1 MTAMLAFYDL
11 YMNLT
16 LFPDIITVLL
26 ILGKNWLKYGQ
37 NRVRKAKMPGRFSP
51 YFCLMRKN
59 VVVIGG
65 GIIGLSSA
73 YYLQKAGH
81 QVTVLDRS
89 DFMDNCSYGNC
100 GYVCPSHFIPLA
112 TPGIV
117 RQGLKWM
124 LNSQSPFYVQPRLNR
139 SLIDWGV
146 KFMKSA
152 TPEHVD
158 RSAVPLK
165 DIAVLSQFEYENT
178 WLPLPHFDFAYQHKG
193 LLEIFQTQAAAEHA
207 HHTVEKAHELGLDVD
222 LLDHNALQEKEP
234 HTRINGLGA
243 IFFKCDG
250 HLYPDKLMRGLISL
264 LKSSGVELIPN
275 QEVVRV
281 ETGNGAVRRLITPTR
296 SFEAETVIVATGSWS
311 REMAALLDTRLPL
324 VPGRGYSVT
333 LEDSPYHVNYPAI
346 LVEGRAAITPM
357 DGNKIRFGG
366 TMEITSTNTPPR
378 YARVQGILN
387 AVKRFFPEF
396 DVPMPPAEKIW
407 YGYRPCSA
415 DGLPYIGRIKK
426 YNNVVI
432 ATGHSMLGLSL
443 GAGTGR
449 LVSELV
455 DERPTSID
463 LTPFAVE
470 RFG

>member
-1 MTAMLAFYDL
+1 M
-11 YMNLT
+11 
-16 LFPDIITVLL
+16 
-26 ILGKNWLKYGQ
+26 K
-37 NRVRKAKMPGRFSP
+37 
-51 YFCLMRKN
+51 KN

-81 QVTVLDRS
+81 QVTVLDKS

-117 RQGLKWM
+117 LQGLKWM
-124 LNSQSPFYVQPRLNR
+124 LNSQSPFYVQPRLSR
-139 SLIDWGV
+139 SLIDWGM

-152 TPEHVD
+152 NAGHVD

-165 DIAVLSQFEYENT
+165 DIALLSQHEYENN
-178 WLPLPHFDFAYQHKG
+178 WLKLPHFEFAYQHKG
-193 LLEIFQTQAAAEHA
+193 LLEIFQTEAAAEHA
-207 HHTVEKAHELGLDVD
+207 HHTVEKGHELGLDVE
-222 LLDHNALQEKEP
+222 LLDAAALQAKEP
-234 HTRINGLGA
+234 HTKVNGMGA
-243 IFFKCDG
+243 IFFKCDA
-250 HLYPDKLMRGLISL
+250 HLYPDKLMRGLIGL
-264 LKSSGVELIPN
+264 LQTAGVQLLPHEEVKKIETSGSAVKKVITALHAFEAD
-275 QEVVRV
+275 EVV
-281 ETGNGAVRRLITPTR
+281 I
-296 SFEAETVIVATGSWS
+296 ATGSWS
-311 REMAALLDTRLPL
+311 REMAALLGTNLPL

-333 LEDSPYHVNYPAI
+333 LEDSPYKLNYPAI

-366 TMEITSTNTPPR
+366 TMEITSTKTPPR

-396 DVPMPPAEKIW
+396 DVPMPPVEKIW

-415 DGLPYIGRIKK
+415 DGLPYIGRIKR

-443 GAGTGR
+443 GAGTGL
-449 LVSELV
+449 LVSQLV
-455 DERPTSID
+455 DEVRPAID
-463 LTPFAVE
+463 LAPFAVE
-470 RFG
+470 RFD